1 MRCDQLL
8 VGQTN
13 RRDLT
18 DVFGSVLPH
27 TLDIKGLLFTDGGA
41 SQQLYRR
48 DAGKSGR
55 VFTVGHCSISPYS
68 EAVLHCTVRTVAG
81 VLCPLVGCWRASPFL
96 QRTLVS
102 SSTELWYIHPGGGFR
117 SSCLTSV
124 RIQLW

>member
-8 VGQTN
+8 IGQTN
-13 RRDLT
+13 RRDLN

-27 TLDIKGLLFTDGGA
+27 TLDIKNGLLFTDEG
-41 SQQLYRR
+41 
-48 DAGKSGR
+48 

-68 EAVLHCTVRTVAG
+68 EAVLHWTVRTVAG

-102 SSTELWYIHPGGGFR
+102 SSAELWYIHPG
-117 SSCLTSV
+117 SSPRV
-124 RIQLW
+124 